1 MTKVVALERGHDG
14 RVIREVGE
22 VFDIAVDPAATWYE
36 VVEPKREPD
45 PEPEPEPVQ
54 RRGRH
59 PKNSEPDPVI

>member
-14 RVIREVGE
+14 SVIRDVGE
-22 VFDIAVDPAATWYE
+22 VFDIAVDPKATWYE
-36 VVEPKREPD
+36 VVEPKRE

-59 PKNSEPDPVI
+59 SKNSEPDPVI